1 MPWLELQLS
10 SSQPEWVEEVLT
22 AQGAHAVSLQD
33 AGDAPILEPAPG
45 ATPLWRDTRVRALF
59 SHDVDW
65 TRVRAAL
72 SESLAPELWRDWEV
86 LSIDDHDWVRAWQA
100 QESPRRFGRRL
111 WVCPTHAQVD
121 LAAGEALVLLDA
133 GLGFGTGAHPTTALC
148 LEWLAQADLGGRRVL
163 DYGCG
168 SGILAIAA
176 LRLGAAE
183 AVAIDIDAQ
192 ALIATRDNA
201 ERNGVTDRLQ
211 VASAAQEP
219 PPLGEF
225 RRGARQYLG
234 ASIGG
239 ACAAPDARCGD
250 EGVAGVDRHSARA
263 GIHSAHGVCVT
274 GRAVAGAM
282 RGRVGGADR
291 TLRLIARVSFFAP
304 TKRL

>member
-1 MPWLELQLS
+1 MVPPMPWLELQLR

-45 ATPLWRDTRVRALF
+45 TTPLWRDTRVRALF

-86 LSIDDHDWVRAWQA
+86 LAIDDHDWVRAWQA
-100 QESPRRFGRRL
+100 QESPRRFGGRL

-121 LAAGEALVLLDA
+121 LAAGESLVWLDA

-148 LEWLAQADLGGRRVL
+148 LEWLAQADLAGRRVL

-201 ERNGVTDRLQ
+201 ERNGVSDRLQ
-211 VASAAQEP
+211 VASAAPAP
-219 PPLGEF
+219 PPLENF
-225 RRGARQYLG
+225 DVVLANILARPLVALAPRLMRAAGTKAWLVLTGILQEQ
-234 ASIGG
+234 AS
-239 ACAAPDARCGD
+239 
-250 EGVAGVDRHSARA
+250 
-263 GIHSAHGVCVT
+263 
-274 GRAVAGAM
+274 
-282 RGRVGGADR
+282 
-291 TLRLIARVSFFAP
+291 TLRTAYASRVAQWQERCEEEWLALIGRCD
-304 TKRL
+304 